1 MENRKSKYP
10 LICLFLIL
18 IASIL
23 FAFTPDKAVS
33 QEQFMWGFALDGYPV
48 TEERLIET
56 ASETG
61 LKPDIVVF
69 FLQWPHP
76 ENVDS
81 GYFPRVSLEAIWDS
95 GAIPCVTWEP
105 MYHQDGKEIMISYK
119 QLLSG
124 QYDPYIKGFADK
136 ARSWNKPFMIRFAHE
151 MNIRRYHWGT
161 EKADYGPQSPRIYIQ
176 MFRYVVALFKKA
188 GANNVIWVFCPNAE
202 SVPNTSYDA
211 SASWNLL
218 GNYYPGDDYVD
229 ILGVDGYNWGTTQ
242 KKERHGWESR
252 WKTFGEIFE
261 PAYKELIAR
270 APSKPLIVFE
280 TATVGYGGNKTEW
293 IQDAMNISGKLG
305 IQGIVWFQSNK
316 ELDWRINSN
325 GDRSYV
331 SFIKSGTSLSH
342 NWIKR
347 FLKE

>member
-1 MENRKSKYP
+1 MDNRKSKYP
-10 LICLFLIL
+10 LICLFLVF

-23 FAFTPDKAVS
+23 FAFTPGKTAP
-33 QEQFMWGFALDGYPV
+33 QGQFMWGFALDGYPV
-48 TEERLIET
+48 TTQKLVET
-56 ASETG
+56 KSETG

-69 FLQWPHP
+69 FLQWPP
-76 ENVDS
+76 SGNTDS
-81 GYFPRVSLEAIWDS
+81 GDFPRASLEAIWNS

-105 MYHQDGKEIMISYK
+105 MYHQNGKEIMISYAR
-119 QLLSG
+119 LLSG
-124 QYDPYIKGFADK
+124 QYDPYIKGFAER
-136 ARSWNKPFMIRFAHE
+136 ARLWGKPFMIRFAHE
-151 MNIRRYHWGT
+151 MNLKRYHWGT
-161 EKADYGPQSPRIYIQ
+161 EETDYGPQSPGIYIQ
-176 MFRYVVALFKKA
+176 MFRYVVTLFKKA
-188 GANNVIWVFCPNAE
+188 GAYNVIWVFCPNAE
-202 SVPNTSYDA
+202 SVPNTSHDP

-218 GNYYPGDDYVD
+218 SNYYPGDDYVD

-252 WKTFGEIFE
+252 WKTFREIFE
-261 PAYKELIAR
+261 PACRELVAH

-293 IQDAMNISGKLG
+293 IQDAIDVSGSLG

-325 GDRSYV
+325 GDKSYV
-331 SFIKSGTSLSH
+331 SFIKPGTSLSH

-347 FLKE
+347 FLKK